1 MSQSVALSL
10 PLTDACRWWNA
21 IFFGVALLAFLFL
34 YEESK
39 FSNTEI
45 GVSVPLS
52 NFEGPPTESNELPKT
67 DTKESSPKGIVVTA
81 SDTPSDIE
89 VGTSRAVDPTHT
101 HINPN
106 IHQKTYWQRLAIT
119 TISPGPFNHF
129 ARHAWQPIQI
139 LFTVPA
145 VAFMSLIYGVML
157 VWTTVMVTV
166 LSSWMALPPYNFN
179 ASSIGLMSLPSFI
192 GTTLG
197 TLIAAPLSD
206 ALILY
211 LSRRNNGIYE
221 PEMRLWVMVPFI
233 PFVPAGAFMFGFGL
247 ADGSSWVLIAVGYAL
262 CNFGT
267 SPISSVALTYL
278 TDSYTEVISH
288 SLRPASCKTLIYG
301 RQIVADALVSVTF
314 TRNALSTIFV
324 FAVSPWIA
332 NVGMKNVFITINVL
346 GTVVFMGIFG
356 FIYYGKS
363 MRAMTAR
370 RYRHYAERQFEARQV

>member
-1 MSQSVALSL
+1 MVHEYGRINGAGRCWLYHYISRLAVGLVSMSQSAAFIL
-10 PLTDACRWWNA
+10 PLTITCRWWNA

-39 FSNTEI
+39 FSNTDI
-45 GVSVPLS
+45 GVSVSLS
-52 NFEGPPTESNELPKT
+52 NFEDPPTEPNALPKA
-67 DTKESSPKGIVVTA
+67 DTKEPSPKDIVVTA

-119 TISPGPFNHF
+119 TTSPGPFSHF

-139 LFTVPA
+139 LFTIPA

-197 TLIAAPLSD
+197 TLIAAPMSD

-247 ADGSSWVLIAVGYAL
+247 ADGSSWVLVAVGYAL

-278 TDSYTEVISH
+278 TDSYTEVMSY
-288 SLRPASCKTLIYG
+288 SLHP
-301 RQIVADALVSVTF
+301 
-314 TRNALSTIFV
+314 
-324 FAVSPWIA
+324 
-332 NVGMKNVFITINVL
+332 
-346 GTVVFMGIFG
+346 
-356 FIYYGKS
+356 
-363 MRAMTAR
+363 
-370 RYRHYAERQFEARQV
+370 